1 MANNIF
7 RKNNILIQGLL
18 GDSFEFLQ
26 RTYNQTRN
34 VFTVASAWG
43 QILFVLENLSQLIL
57 YFIEDSITELNMQEA
72 TRNYSIKSLAR
83 IAGYDPVRGMAAQ
96 GEASVAWNLRED
108 DAGGGAV
115 ILSNNPKIQNIQNG
129 LPYTLI
135 LNSPT
140 VKVPLSRGKAFN
152 FKVVQ
157 GAFSSSTFTGTGQ
170 SLQSFNLPSKA
181 GAYIDQF
188 YVNVYVNGTPW
199 ERYESLYDIPFEGE
213 GYLVKTGISEG
224 IDIYFGNSNFGKIPQ
239 AGSTIR
245 VEYLQTSGFS
255 GNLQAKKDATLTY
268 RFLDSGTDLFGNDV
282 NLNNYLTITGVLDPS
297 FGADPEPIELTR
309 IVAPKTSR
317 SYVFANAENY
327 EIYLQKLNIFSQI
340 QAFSTFDDEYLDD
353 DNVVYIFLVPD
364 VTISMTSNQD
374 YFDIPQDQFLLTQ
387 SQKLSLLNLI
397 EDSGRMI
404 ATTVVKIL
412 DPEIKRFIGNVSMSI
427 FEGYDPEVLKDKVR
441 DRISE
446 YMLNTKRRDRIPK
459 SDIIALIE
467 GIEGVDSVSFF
478 FVGEENER
486 YHLTV
491 DNLSNASQAQLD
503 REIGL
508 DQYGDII
515 IGRGELI
522 LLRGGW
528 TDRYGTVYEEGI
540 VSGKPSALNIAV
552 TSINPRNFLSN
563 LNAQTKAKLMEQNNT
578 SSGSAVGRRANSGST
593 L

>member
-7 RKNNILIQGLL
+7 RKNNILIKGLL

-34 VFTVASAWG
+34 VFTVSSAWG

-72 TRNYSIKSLAR
+72 TRSYSIKSLAR
-83 IAGYDPVRGMAAQ
+83 IAGYDPVRGMSAQ

-115 ILSNNPKIQNIQNG
+115 ILSNNPKVQSIQNG
-129 LPYTLI
+129 LPYTII
-135 LNSPT
+135 LNSPS
-140 VKVPLSRGKAFN
+140 VKIPLTRGKKYN
-152 FKVVQ
+152 FKIVQ
-157 GAFSSSTFTGTGQ
+157 GSFSTSTFTGTGL

-188 YVNVYVNGTPW
+188 YVDVYVNGNKW
-199 ERYESLYDIPFEGE
+199 ERYESLYDIPFNGE
-213 GYLVKTGISEG
+213 GYLVKSGIGEG
-224 IDIYFGNSNFGKIPQ
+224 IDIYFGNNNFGKIPQ
-239 AGSTIR
+239 SGSIIT

-255 GNLQAKKDATLTY
+255 GNLQSRSDTNLTY

-282 NLNNYLTITGVLDPS
+282 NLNNYLTVTGLLDPS

-309 IVAPKTSR
+309 LVAPKTSR
-317 SYVFANAENY
+317 SYVFANSENY

-364 VTISMTSNQD
+364 VTISLTSNQD
-374 YFDIPQDQFLLTQ
+374 YFDIPQSQFLLTQ

-412 DPEIKRFIGNVSMSI
+412 DSEIKRFVGNVSMSI
-427 FEGYDPEVLKDKVR
+427 FEGYDPEILKDIIR
-441 DRISE
+441 ERISE
-446 YMLNTKRRDRIPK
+446 YMLNLKRRDRIPK
-459 SDIIALIE
+459 SDIIAIIE
-467 GIEGVDSVSFF
+467 GVEGVDSVSFF
-478 FVGEENER
+478 FVGEDNER
-486 YHLTV
+486 YHETV
-491 DNLSNASQAQLD
+491 DNLSNASNAQLE
-503 REIGL
+503 RQIGM
-508 DQYGDII
+508 DEYGDII
-515 IGRGELI
+515 IGRGELV

-528 TDRYGTVYEEGI
+528 SDRYGTTYEEGI
-540 VSGKPSALNIAV
+540 VTGKPSALNISIS
-552 TSINPRNFLSN
+552 SINPRNFLN
-563 LNAQTKAKLMEQNNT
+563 ELNAKAKANLVNADRNSLSNT
-578 SSGSAVGRRANSGST
+578 RSMRST

>member
-7 RKNNILIQGLL
+7 RKNNILIKGLL

-26 RTYNQTRN
+26 RTYNQSRN

-57 YFIEDSITELNMQEA
+57 YFIEDSITELNIQEA
-72 TRNYSIKSLAR
+72 TRNYSVKSLAR
-83 IAGYDPVRGMAAQ
+83 IAGYDPVRGMSAQ
-96 GEASVAWNLRED
+96 GEVSVAWNLKED

-115 ILSNNPKIQNIQNG
+115 ILSNNPKLQNIQNG

-135 LNSPT
+135 LNSPSI
-140 VKVPLSRGKAFN
+140 KVPLSRGRAFN
-152 FKVVQ
+152 FKIVQ
-157 GAFSSSTFTGTGQ
+157 GAFSSSTFTGTGLA
-170 SLQSFNLPSKA
+170 LQSFNLPSKA

-188 YVNVYVNGTPW
+188 YVNVFINGNPW
-199 ERYESLYDIPFEGE
+199 KKYESLYDIPFEGE
-213 GYLVKTGISEG
+213 GYLVKSGISEG

-239 AGSTIR
+239 AGSIIT

-255 GNLQAKKDATLTY
+255 GNLQSNSDVTLTY

-282 NLNNYLTITGVLDPS
+282 NLNNYISVTGLLDPS

-317 SYVFANAENY
+317 SFVFANAENY
-327 EIYLQKLNIFSQI
+327 EIFLQKLNIFSQI

-374 YFDIPQDQFLLTQ
+374 YFDIPQSQFLLTL

-412 DPEIKRFIGNVSMSI
+412 DAEIKRFVGSVSMSI

-441 DRISE
+441 ERISE
-446 YMLNTKRRDRIPK
+446 YMLNLKRRDRIPK

-467 GIEGVDSVSFF
+467 GIDGVDSVSFYF
-478 FVGEENER
+478 IGEENER
-486 YHLTV
+486 YHETV
-491 DNLSNASQAQLD
+491 DNLSNSSSAQLNRQVGFD
-503 REIGL
+503 E
-508 DQYGDII
+508 YGDII

-528 TDRYGTVYEEGI
+528 SDRYGITYEEGI
-540 VSGKPSALNIAV
+540 VTGKASALNISV
-552 TSINPRNFLSN
+552 TGVNPRNFLGE
-563 LNAQTKAKLMEQNNT
+563 LNAQAKARIMEQN
-578 SSGSAVGRRANSGST
+578 R
-593 L
+593 

>member
-7 RKNNILIQGLL
+7 RKNNILIKGLL

-34 VFTVASAWG
+34 VFTVSSAWG

-72 TRNYSIKSLAR
+72 TRSYSIKSLAR
-83 IAGYDPVRGMAAQ
+83 IAGYDPVRGMSAQ

-115 ILSNNPKIQNIQNG
+115 ILSNNPKIQSIQNG
-129 LPYTLI
+129 LPYTI
-135 LNSPT
+135 VLNSPS
-140 VKVPLSRGKAFN
+140 VKIPLTRGKKYN
-152 FKVVQ
+152 FKIVQ
-157 GAFSSSTFTGTGQ
+157 GTFSTSTFTGTGL

-188 YVNVYVNGTPW
+188 YVDVYVNGNKW
-199 ERYESLYDIPFEGE
+199 ERYESLYDIPLNGE
-213 GYLVKTGISEG
+213 GYLVKSGIGEG
-224 IDIYFGNSNFGKIPQ
+224 IDIYFGNNNFGKIPQ
-239 AGSTIR
+239 SGSIIT

-255 GNLQAKKDATLTY
+255 GNLQSRSDTNLTY

-282 NLNNYLTITGVLDPS
+282 NLNNYLTVTGLLDPS

-309 IVAPKTSR
+309 LVAPKTSR
-317 SYVFANAENY
+317 SYVFANSENY

-364 VTISMTSNQD
+364 VTISLTSNQD
-374 YFDIPQDQFLLTQ
+374 YFDIPQSQFLLTQ

-412 DPEIKRFIGNVSMSI
+412 DSEIKRFVGNVSMSI
-427 FEGYDPEVLKDKVR
+427 FEGYDPEILKDIIR
-441 DRISE
+441 ERISE
-446 YMLNTKRRDRIPK
+446 YMLNLKRRDRIPK
-459 SDIIALIE
+459 SDIIAIIE
-467 GIEGVDSVSFF
+467 GVEGVDSVSFF
-478 FVGEENER
+478 FVGEDNER
-486 YHLTV
+486 YHETV
-491 DNLSNASQAQLD
+491 DNLSNASNAQLE
-503 REIGL
+503 RQIGM
-508 DQYGDII
+508 DEYGDII
-515 IGRGELI
+515 IGRGELV

-528 TDRYGTVYEEGI
+528 SDRYGTTYEEGI
-540 VSGKPSALNIAV
+540 VTGKPSALNISIS
-552 TSINPRNFLSN
+552 SINPRNFLN
-563 LNAQTKAKLMEQNNT
+563 ELNAKAKANLVNADRNSLSNT
-578 SSGSAVGRRANSGST
+578 RSMRST